1 MSSSVLSVSGLSV
14 SFGNRAHSGKV
25 VNDVS
30 FDLAAGE
37 TLGLVGESGSGKS
50 VTATAILGILKRP
63 PAVVRSRHI
72 LLDDLNL
79 SSLDERAMRSVR
91 GRRISMIF
99 QDPLTA
105 LDPVFTIH
113 QQLRE
118 VIDRHRSLDSR
129 MASKLENEILKRME
143 IADSA
148 RILKS
153 YPHQLSGGMRQRVL
167 IAMALVCRPRVLLA
181 DEPTTALDVITQA
194 SVLRQM
200 KDLAREFGTAIV
212 LITHDLGV
220 VANTC
225 DRCMVMHKGRI
236 VESAPVDELLGS
248 PSHPYTASLLAA
260 APSMGETHN
269 ANIPGVER

>member
-1 MSSSVLSVSGLSV
+1 VTASVLSISGLNV
-14 SFGNRAHSGKV
+14 SFGKQPQSGDV
-25 VNDVS
+25 VNDLS
-30 FDLAAGE
+30 FDLAPGE
-37 TLGLVGESGSGKS
+37 TLGLVGESGCGKS
-50 VTATAILGILKRP
+50 VTAAAILGILKRP
-63 PAVVRSRHI
+63 PAVVTYRHI

-79 SSLDERAMRSVR
+79 GNLDERAMRAVR
-91 GRRISMIF
+91 GCRISMIF

-118 VIDRHRSLDSR
+118 VIDRHRFLDSR
-129 MASKLENEILKRME
+129 VASKLEYEILQRME
-143 IADSA
+143 IADPA

-153 YPHQLSGGMRQRVL
+153 YPHQLSGGMRQRVM

-194 SVLRQM
+194 SILRQM

-212 LITHDLGV
+212 LITHDIGV

-236 VESAPVDELLGS
+236 VECAPVDELLGS

-260 APSMGETHN
+260 APSIGETDN
-269 ANIPGVER
+269 INIPGAER